1 MKIWLAQSGEAADV
15 ARLMI
20 GFRNWWK
27 RDSPP
32 DAVFARGIERLLADE
47 NTDFLLAAV
56 DEDSAPVAV
65 CALRYRYGVW
75 LDGLDCCL
83 EDVFVEEAARGTG
96 LGSALVRAAIER
108 ARERGAKRIELDVNE
123 QNKPAAALYEK
134 LGFSAY
140 EEALGGDNRFMRLH
154 LS

>member
-1 MKIWLAQSGEAADV
+1 M

-20 GFRNWWK
+20 GFRNWWE
-27 RDSPP
+27 RDTPD

-47 NTDFLLAAV
+47 NTDYLLGAL
-56 DEDSAPVAV
+56 DEESPPVGV
-65 CALRYRYGVW
+65 CGLRYRYGVW

-83 EDVFVEEAARGTG
+83 EDLFVEESARGTG
-96 LGSALVRAAIER
+96 LGVALARAAIEQ

-123 QNKPAAALYEK
+123 ENTPALALYEK
-134 LGFSAY
+134 LGFSSY
-140 EEALGGDNRFMRLH
+140 VEEMGGHNRFMRLH